1 MDRRKVTEG
10 LGRMSAKPGG
20 RAMKIKQVYDTLT
33 KNLPVGFSIVDKDG
47 VILDFNQ
54 AAEKITGYL
63 KKEVM
68 GKSHLEIFHGS
79 SDKESCPLLAHVIL
93 KQKETAAAEAVIKR
107 KDGEPVF
114 LSVTAAPLFDDKGN
128 LTGGIEFFRD
138 ITERKRLER
147 ERKNIISMFVHD
159 MKNPVTASEG
169 LLLRLLSGKSGPLT
183 EKQQGY
189 FEIMRAELNR
199 LSNLL
204 TAFLEF
210 SRFETK
216 GYTPVPGPFNMETEV
231 YKNIEAVRVE
241 AEAKGIHLFF
251 EFPEKMPPVLD
262 ADEMMVNRVIR
273 NLLVNAV
280 RYTAPG
286 GTITIKLSERDKD
299 VLFEVVDTGVGIAE
313 DHLPYIFDA
322 FYRVNRD
329 SEGSGLGLSIA
340 KNIIEAHGGKIWVA
354 SSLRKGSTF
363 SFTLP
368 KQQEESSSSR
378 KK

>member
-1 MDRRKVTEG
+1 
-10 LGRMSAKPGG
+10 
-20 RAMKIKQVYDTLT
+20 
-33 KNLPVGFSIVDKDG
+33 
-47 VILDFNQ
+47 
-54 AAEKITGYL
+54 
-63 KKEVM
+63 M